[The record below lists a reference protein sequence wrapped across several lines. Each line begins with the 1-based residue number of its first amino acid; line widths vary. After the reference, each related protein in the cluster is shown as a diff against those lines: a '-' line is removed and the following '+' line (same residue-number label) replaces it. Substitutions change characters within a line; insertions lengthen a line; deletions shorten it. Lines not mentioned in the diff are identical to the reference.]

1 MNCKITINKWN
12 KRENNRNPFSLV
24 QYIYI
29 RINTFKKIFHSA
41 SPLNIFIICIV
52 ANIYSYINII
62 TVQIQLMKPIMEK
75 RGNILAYEKLELV
88 IPVMSGDV
96 YLAKVRN
103 GIIDTTNRGVITD
116 EVFRASTE
124 GFMKNDKDRVT
135 FEGFDNDT
143 HNLFYTNNPG
153 KAEKIKAILKEN

>member
-1 MNCKITINKWN
+1 MNYKITINKWN

-52 ANIYSYINII
+52 ANIYINII
-62 TVQIQLMKPIMEK
+62 TVRIQLMKPIMEK

-88 IPVMSGDV
+88 IAVISGDV
-96 YLAKVRN
+96 YLAKVKN
-103 GIIDTTNRGVITD
+103 GIIDTTKQTCNYWWGI
-116 EVFRASTE
+116 
-124 GFMKNDKDRVT
+124 
-135 FEGFDNDT
+135 
-143 HNLFYTNNPG
+143 
-153 KAEKIKAILKEN
+153 